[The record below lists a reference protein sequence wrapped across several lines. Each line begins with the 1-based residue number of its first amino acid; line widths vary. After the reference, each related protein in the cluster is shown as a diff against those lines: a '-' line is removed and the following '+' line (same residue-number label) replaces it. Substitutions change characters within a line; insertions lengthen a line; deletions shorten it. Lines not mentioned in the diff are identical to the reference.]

1 MLTTNYLIDTN
12 ILIYHTNGVKESI
25 DFISKVIAEKSFNI
39 SILTKIE
46 FLGWDKHTSDGLDKC
61 KRLIETA
68 NIYYVDE
75 NIANKAIE
83 LKRKMNIKIADAV
96 IAATGIIHNLKI
108 ATRNIDDFKGIEGLK
123 VNYRSQ

>member
-1 MLTTNYLIDTN
+1 MIDTN

-25 DFISKVIAEKSFNI
+25 DLISKVIAEKSFNI

-46 FLGWDKHTSDGLDKC
+46 FLGWNKHTSDGLDKC

-68 NIYYVDE
+68 NIYFVDE
-75 NIANKAIE
+75 NIAGKAIE

-108 ATRNIDDFKGIEGLK
+108 VTRNIDDFKGIEGLK
-123 VNYRSQ
+123 VINPFD

>member
-25 DFISKVIAEKSFNI
+25 DLISKVIAEKSFNI

-46 FLGWDKHTSDGLDKC
+46 FLGWNKHTSDGLDKC

-68 NIYYVDE
+68 NIYFVDE
-75 NIANKAIE
+75 NIAGKAIE

-108 ATRNIDDFKGIEGLK
+108 VTRNIDDFKGIEGLK
-123 VNYRSQ
+123 VINPFD